1 MNAKNRTIDRSQ
13 KDYDASDVQHL
24 LRVRQWRSYDE
35 MIKWLQREGDND
47 NELTQ
52 GEVRHLI
59 DDLSRIRQRGA
70 EMISE
75 PNQLYKEL
83 KR

>member
-24 LRVRQWRSYDE
+24 LRIRQWRSYDE

-59 DDLSRIRQRGA
+59 DDLSRIRQRGP
-70 EMISE
+70 EMISD

>member
-1 MNAKNRTIDRSQ
+1 MSAKNRTIDRSQ

-24 LRVRQWRSYDE
+24 LRIQQWRNYDE
-35 MIKWLQREGDND
+35 MIKWLRREGNND
-47 NELTQ
+47 NELTP
-52 GEVRHLI
+52 GEVNHLI
-59 DDLSRIRQRGA
+59 DDLSRIKQRGT